1 MQKLVRKGESVA
13 GVAAEEEF
21 RYFRYRKTL

>member
-1 MQKLVRKGESVA
+1 MKKLVRKEESVA
-13 GVAAEEEF
+13 GVAVEEEF